1 MCPPLPAITN
11 GIISYS
17 PDVPPDYDLGTEA
30 TYTCEAGFYLEGNEV
45 RVCMDDD
52 GMDAIGVWSGQEPSC
67 VRKFRNCI
75 ISPVA
80 PPPVRPVL
88 FQLRLTNINNCPDWV
103 VSAKNVLKLK
113 QTNNYL
119 SLYTGPGWEVRNCNE
134 CVCCRGG
141 ESLWVWFL
149 KHGHD
154 CPSLPLL
161 PWVGQ
166 SCHIPSHS
174 NRFQAP
180 HSHTSLDTD
189 SFPFRI
195 Y

>member
-1 MCPPLPAITN
+1 M
-11 GIISYS
+11 
-17 PDVPPDYDLGTEA
+17 
-30 TYTCEAGFYLEGNEV
+30 
-45 RVCMDDD
+45 
-52 GMDAIGVWSGQEPSC
+52 
-67 VRKFRNCI
+67 NCI

-103 VSAKNVLKLK
+103 VSAKNVLK
-113 QTNNYL
+113 QTNNYF
-119 SLYTGPGWEVRNCNE
+119 SLYAGPGWEVRNCNE

-149 KHGHD
+149 KHDHD
-154 CPSLPLL
+154 FPSLPLL

-174 NRFQAP
+174 NRFQNH
-180 HSHTSLDTD
+180 HSYTGLDTNQRIHSQSECTVKWTSLVRWRYRALQTQ
-189 SFPFRI
+189 SAPTSLQLQGVVT
-195 Y
+195 